1 MASTIDLNENYSW
14 IDERLNE
21 LYNGYSITTDNYDEF
36 EMAGLLGED
45 SALLEN
51 FWNPENDD
59 ISLIS
64 LVDEDIDD
72 DNIVKKLDE
81 VIKLCF

>member
-1 MASTIDLNENYSW
+1 METTIDLNENYSW

-21 LYNGYSITTDNYDEF
+21 LYNGYSITADNYDEF

-45 SALLEN
+45 SALLDN
-51 FWNPENDD
+51 FWNQENDD
-59 ISLIS
+59 ISVITM
-64 LVDEDIDD
+64 VDDDIDYNILKNLD
-72 DNIVKKLDE
+72 D